1 MKNYELAL
9 IVSSELTSQEIE
21 KKLENL
27 RKEISKCA
35 KITSEDVWG
44 LRDLAYR
51 IKLQEKGFYAIFYVE
66 GEAGC
71 LDEIEGELRIDP
83 QFLRYLVIKR
93 EDGYVPQV
101 RLEEEGAPV
110 KKEEIKKKVEVARAQ
125 KVVKIEEEKPAP
137 KVKKVEEKKVEVKEE
152 VVEEKK
158 VEEEKVEE
166 EKEEVKKEVA
176 PEKVEVEE
184 KKEEEEKEP
193 TMKKK
198 VAPKKK
204 SSLDDLDAALDELLK
219 D

>member
-51 IKLQEKGFYAIFYVE
+51 IKLQERGFYAIFYVE

-110 KKEEIKKKVEVARAQ
+110 KKEEIKKKVETARAQ

-137 KVKKVEEKKVEVKEE
+137 KVKKVEVEEKKEEEEEKSEVKKEEKVEVKEE
-152 VVEEKK
+152 V
-158 VEEEKVEE
+158 
-166 EKEEVKKEVA
+166 A
-176 PEKVEVEE
+176 PKKVEVEE